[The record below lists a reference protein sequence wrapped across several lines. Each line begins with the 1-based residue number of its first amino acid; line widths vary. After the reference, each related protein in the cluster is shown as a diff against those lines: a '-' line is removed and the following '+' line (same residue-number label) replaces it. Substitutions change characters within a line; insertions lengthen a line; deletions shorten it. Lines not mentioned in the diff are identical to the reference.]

1 MHTNYPS
8 KYDTLILK
16 EFHYK
21 FILSAIL
28 AEGKAVST
36 HVFVYVYKGHAD
48 NAYEDFYYKA
58 YLCILYQ
65 I

>member
-1 MHTNYPS
+1 M
-8 KYDTLILK
+8 LK

-21 FILSAIL
+21 FILSATL

-48 NAYEDFYYKA
+48 GAYEDFYYKA
-58 YLCILYQ
+58 YLCILY
-65 I
+65 